1 MRSVLVLCLSA
12 ALVSALSAS
21 ARTSSGNPVAL
32 VTAEQQNELLAVELP
47 SGKVLRRVSVPADPQ
62 NVAAAPGAVVVVST
76 RAGAVT
82 LLDWRTLKTLKVF
95 RGFGSPHLAAISP
108 YGKWA
113 YVTDDARGQLDVLA
127 LGTRRLLSHVFVG
140 AGAHHLTLS
149 PRGLRAWIAL
159 GEHAS
164 EISIVDLTRPDR
176 PRLIRRFSPGFIAHD
191 LTFSPDAR
199 RVWVTSGTG
208 DSVYALDARTAR
220 PIFRVRVGAAP
231 QHVAFNRGFA
241 FVTSGYSNR
250 IVKVDSRTGRV
261 VATTTTPHGSFNLS
275 TERSLVVTS
284 SLLDGSVTEF
294 DTNLRRLMSVHVAR
308 AARGVALTLW

>member
-12 ALVSALSAS
+12 ALVCALSAS

-32 VTAEQQNELLAVELP
+32 VTAEQQNELLAVGLP

-82 LLDWRTLKTLKVF
+82 LLDSRTLKTLKVF

-149 PRGLRAWIAL
+149 PRGLRAWIRQGRLERVSVLECGSPLAFWMGVVIL
-159 GEHAS
+159 ESARGLAHSKTWRRAN
-164 EISIVDLTRPDR
+164 DR
-176 PRLIRRFSPGFIAHD
+176 PAS
-191 LTFSPDAR
+191 
-199 RVWVTSGTG
+199 
-208 DSVYALDARTAR
+208 
-220 PIFRVRVGAAP
+220 
-231 QHVAFNRGFA
+231 
-241 FVTSGYSNR
+241 
-250 IVKVDSRTGRV
+250 
-261 VATTTTPHGSFNLS
+261 
-275 TERSLVVTS
+275 
-284 SLLDGSVTEF
+284 
-294 DTNLRRLMSVHVAR
+294 
-308 AARGVALTLW
+308 